1 VGRTGGKVAGDRV
14 TDVFDTNRLF
24 TDDSVLAVDGSGLV
38 VDAENTL
45 SYPQLRDSPL
55 SQCRELCRLALR
67 DSPVSSCREL
77 HRLASAVATVI
88 SAVIC
93 RNLSTASTDFC

>member
-1 VGRTGGKVAGDRV
+1 MAVLVPGGDVDRTGGKVAGDRV

-24 TDDSVLAVDGSGLV
+24 TDVSVLADTFNVSAFV

-55 SQCRELCRLALR
+55 SQ
-67 DSPVSSCREL
+67 
-77 HRLASAVATVI
+77 
-88 SAVIC
+88 
-93 RNLSTASTDFC
+93 